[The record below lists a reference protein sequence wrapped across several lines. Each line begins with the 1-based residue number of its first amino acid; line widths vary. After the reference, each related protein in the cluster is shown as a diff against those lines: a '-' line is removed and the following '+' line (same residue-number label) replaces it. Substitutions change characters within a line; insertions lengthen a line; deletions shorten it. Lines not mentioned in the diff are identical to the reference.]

1 MELMFFLN
9 GEFVKASQAKV
20 SVYDHGFLNGDGI
33 YETIRVCQGNLFQF
47 EQYMERLFVSLEALQ
62 IESPYDKDVFLKTA
76 KMLIN
81 MNGMEDAVLRIVI
94 TRGEGD
100 FGLERS
106 LCSHPSV
113 LIAVSPYKAYPDK
126 FYDNGVF
133 ASIVSVRKP
142 PKQSLPSDISS
153 LSRLNN
159 MLAKEEAKSKN
170 CFEAIMLNLE
180 GYVAEGSESNV
191 FCIRGGQLLTPDISC
206 GALKG
211 VTRQIVMNLA
221 CSIGLDV
228 CEVFLTPQE
237 LKSSSECFLTSTL
250 FGIMPVIGIE
260 DERIGTP
267 KPGEIT
273 KVLMQKYANL
283 IRKQVLEENTELHQ
297 ILSNSTQG

>member
-33 YETIRVCQGNLFQF
+33 CETIRVCQGNLFQF
-47 EQYMERLFVSLEALQ
+47 EQYMERLFASLGYLN
-62 IESPYDKDVFLKTA
+62 IESPYDKEIFLKTS

-81 MNGMEDAVLRIVI
+81 MNGMEDAVLRIII

-100 FGLERS
+100 FGLDIG
-106 LCSHPSV
+106 LCTKPTV
-113 LIAVSPYKAYPDK
+113 LIALSPYRPYPEK
-126 FYDNGVF
+126 FYENGIF

-142 PKQSLPSDISS
+142 PKQVLPSNICS
-153 LSRLNN
+153 LSKLTNL
-159 MLAKEEAKSKN
+159 LAREESKAKN

-180 GYVAEGSESNV
+180 GYVAEGSESNI
-191 FCIRGGQLLTPDISC
+191 FCIKDGQLLTPDISC

-228 CEVFLTPQE
+228 CEVFLTPQD
-237 LKSSSECFLTSTL
+237 LQNSTECFLTSTL

-260 DERIGTP
+260 DQRIGQP
-267 KPGEIT
+267 KPGQIT
-273 KVLMQKYANL
+273 KVLMQKYAKL

-297 ILSNSTQG
+297 ILTNSDN